1 MGPLN
6 PGPCSQFPVPSL
18 AVPPSPQGL
27 LPADRCCVCGR
38 QWTSL
43 RVLLVTTWKT
53 LKDVA
58 DFSILLGLF
67 VFIFSLLGMV
77 LFANRL
83 HFDPD
88 TGERDAWVTGSVS
101 PPPPSPLL
109 TYPPSPP

>member
-1 MGPLN
+1 MVVDT
-6 PGPCSQFPVPSL
+6 C
-18 AVPPSPQGL
+18 
-27 LPADRCCVCGR
+27 R

-88 TGERDAWVTGSVS
+88 TGVGVLLWSLSCIAASCGVVS
-101 PPPPSPLL
+101 
-109 TYPPSPP
+109 